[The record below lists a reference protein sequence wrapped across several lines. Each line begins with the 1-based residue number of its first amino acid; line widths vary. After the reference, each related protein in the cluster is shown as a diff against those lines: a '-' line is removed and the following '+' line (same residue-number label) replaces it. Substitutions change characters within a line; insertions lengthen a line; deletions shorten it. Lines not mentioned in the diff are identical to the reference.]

1 MRLLHSSI
9 AKLEHCAAAAKAYLE
24 FNKDEKN
31 IGENEYNS
39 RRKEPNMAFATDTRR
54 ATAHHLSEDLSV
66 AVYAAMQR
74 ITNYRAYRRTIRE
87 LADLSSR
94 DLADL
99 GLHRSEIRRVA
110 HESVY
115 GTRP

>member
-1 MRLLHSSI
+1 MAI
-9 AKLEHCAAAAKAYLE
+9 AV
-24 FNKDEKN
+24 
-31 IGENEYNS
+31 
-39 RRKEPNMAFATDTRR
+39 DTRR

-66 AVYAAMQR
+66 AVYAAVQR
-74 ITNYRAYRRTIRE
+74 VVNYRAYRRTIRE
-87 LADLSSR
+87 LSELSSY